1 MKNVYTSIVM
11 LFFCT
16 SLMAQGLR
24 KQSAE
29 KYLSRLEYFKA
40 EPLYA
45 ELAQKQLKKGSGS
58 WEDVSKAA
66 LCNYKIFHF
75 ERALLFYGALQK
87 SGKALSEE
95 EYLNSIQSLRFTAR
109 YAQAQEL
116 TREARSKFPEN
127 IRFAVLAE
135 SLEKRERF
143 LQDSAQYRVRP
154 LELNSGYG
162 DFAATYTPEG
172 IAYASKKTNAGFLN
186 TRYGWDNGYFLEI
199 FHAQRVNDS
208 TWQKSERSAGHFYSR
223 AHDGPVCFNRSGTEA
238 YITRNIIRKKKGR
251 SLVYLAIY
259 YTYKTGKGW
268 SKAQML
274 PFCSPDFNTGHAA
287 LSPDEQTLYF
297 ASDRKGG
304 AGGTDLYRVYKR
316 GEGWGTPENLGP
328 SINTGGN
335 EMFPFISSE
344 GTMLWFSSD
353 AYPGLG
359 GLDIY
364 SVPLAGGEVQN
375 AGYPVN
381 TEADDFAYIEDSTEI
396 RGIFSSNRGDFTDRL
411 YSLKKL
417 PVQVNLQGNV
427 YIVYEENG
435 VPEPAAEATVILA
448 TGENEH
454 TLPLGQEADFSKV
467 LQKNKDYTLTA
478 VLEDHEALKSEAFS
492 TGGITK
498 NTLIEKKLYLRPLTI
513 YVKIKAIDKTT
524 KEILPG
530 ARGTLTDAKGNVYEF
545 ETDSAGYA
553 LFKAERY
560 LKYDVFARKKGY
572 IDGFSAFRTANE
584 RLREVEVPLE
594 LTKISKGEKFK
605 VDNIFYDYN
614 KASLRPESENALD
627 LLAAFILENDI
638 RVELSSHTDARGSD
652 IYNQV
657 LSQKRAQSCVDY
669 LILKGVPASKITA
682 RGYGESQLINH
693 CRNNVPCSEEEHQQN
708 RRTEIKILEVK

>member
-1 MKNVYTSIVM
+1 MKNVYTSIFM

-16 SLMAQGLR
+16 SLLAQGLR

-29 KYLSRLEYFKA
+29 KYLARLEYFKA

-75 ERALLFYGALQK
+75 DRASLFYSALRKNGQ
-87 SGKALSEE
+87 ALSED
-95 EYLNSIQSLRFTAR
+95 EYLYSIQSLRFTAR
-109 YAQAQEL
+109 YAEALEL
-116 TREARSKFPEN
+116 TKEARSKFPGN
-127 IRFAVLAE
+127 SRFAVLAE
-135 SLEKRERF
+135 SLEKRESF
-143 LQDSAQYRVRP
+143 LQDSALYRVRP

-162 DFAATYTPEG
+162 DFAATYTPQG
-172 IAYASKKTNAGFLN
+172 IAYASKRTNAGFLN

-199 FHAQRVNDS
+199 FHAQRLNDS

-259 YTYKTGKGW
+259 YTYKTEKGW

-274 PFCSPDFNTGHAA
+274 SFCSPDFNTGHAA
-287 LSPDEQTLYF
+287 LGPDEKTLYF

-304 AGGTDLYRVYKR
+304 AGGTDLYRVQKN
-316 GEGWGTPENLGP
+316 GDGWGSPENLGP
-328 SINTGGN
+328 AINTSGN
-335 EMFPFISSE
+335 EMFPFISSD

-364 SVPLAGGEVQN
+364 SVPLAGGKVQN

-381 TEADDFAYIEDSTEI
+381 THADDFAYIEDSTEI
-396 RGIFSSNRGDFTDRL
+396 RGLFSSNRGDFTDRL
-411 YSLKKL
+411 YTVKKL
-417 PVQVNLQGNV
+417 PVRINLEGAV

-435 VPEPAAEATVILA
+435 IPEPAGEAKVILSA
-448 TGENEH
+448 GEDGQLLALGEH
-454 TLPLGQEADFSKV
+454 ADFAE
-467 LQKNKDYTLTA
+467 LLEKNREYVLTA
-478 VLEDHEALKSEAFS
+478 ELEDHELLKQELFS
-492 TGGITK
+492 TGGINR
-498 NTLIEKKLYLRPLTI
+498 NTVVKRDLYLKPLTI

-524 KEILPG
+524 KEVLPG
-530 ARGTLTDAKGNVYEF
+530 ARGTLTYAQGRVYEF
-545 ETDSAGYA
+545 ETDTAGYA

-572 IDGFSAFRTANE
+572 IDGFSAFRTGNE

-638 RVELSSHTDARGSD
+638 SVELSSHTDARGSD
-652 IYNQV
+652 TYNQT

-669 LILKGVPASKITA
+669 LISKGVPASKITA

-693 CRNNVPCSEEEHQQN
+693 CRNNVSCSEEEHQQN